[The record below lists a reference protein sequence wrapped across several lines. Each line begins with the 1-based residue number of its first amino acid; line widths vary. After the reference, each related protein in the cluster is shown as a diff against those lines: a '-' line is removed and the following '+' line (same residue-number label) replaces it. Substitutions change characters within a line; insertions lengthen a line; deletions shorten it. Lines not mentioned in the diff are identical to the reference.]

1 MSLNPSFANAE
12 TVDRLTQQLVWFLKA
27 FHEERQK
34 SGSSRETEFWRGNFA
49 GMKRAIFA
57 IYGEDVK
64 DDVLNRLRRDTNLP
78 IPHRGLL
85 SVTGVPEGFDGDA
98 DS

>member
-1 MSLNPSFANAE
+1 MTPTVSFADPE

-49 GMKRAIFA
+49 GMKRAMFA
-57 IYGEDVK
+57 IYGEVVK
-64 DDVLNRLRRDTNLP
+64 DGVLDRLRRTTNLP
-78 IPHRGLL
+78 IPHRGPL
-85 SVTGVPEGFDGDA
+85 SLTGVPEGFDGDA
-98 DS
+98 DA

>member
-12 TVDRLTQQLVWFLKA
+12 TVDRLTQQRVWSLKS
-27 FHEERQK
+27 FHEEREK

-78 IPHRGLL
+78 IPHRGPL

-98 DS
+98 DL